1 MAPPAA
7 GVALLPG
14 PARPFLPSLFPLP
27 FSLPFLPSSPR
38 ARPQALSVSP
48 LPAPLP
54 TMLQLLL
61 RALPAAACDGGREGE
76 SRYAS
81 LFKKLDLNE
90 DGRVDIAEL
99 QTGLRAMGIPLGK
112 EAEEVGAGGARPAA
126 AAVFVL
132 RHGSGGA
139 HGGCSAAISPRT
151 DPGLW
156 VLRGSA
162 WTVTF
167 PCPLLPAMPPESL
180 QLESPSAVTANLA
193 RTWGRNSRF
202 LVVIVDA
209 SGSEHKVT

>member
-1 MAPPAA
+1 M
-7 GVALLPG
+7 
-14 PARPFLPSLFPLP
+14 F
-27 FSLPFLPSSPR
+27 
-38 ARPQALSVSP
+38 P

-139 HGGCSAAISPRT
+139 HGVWGRTRCSVAVSPRT
-151 DPGLW
+151 APGLW
-156 VLRGSA
+156 VLGD
-162 WTVTF
+162 
-167 PCPLLPAMPPESL
+167 PPGLLH
-180 QLESPSAVTANLA
+180 
-193 RTWGRNSRF
+193 F
-202 LVVIVDA
+202 LVPFYQ
-209 SGSEHKVT
+209 